1 MDSVAEPVVVV
12 VGNAEVWVLEL
23 DLKSVQ
29 QQEELL
35 VVVVVVE
42 SGLELEHF
50 VAAAAD
56 AEADADDFV
65 VPVVAGGVAVAVAES
80 AADYVADVDPATAV
94 DGFVIAAVVEAS
106 S

>member
-35 VVVVVVE
+35 VVVVE

-94 DGFVIAAVVEAS
+94 DGFVVAAVVEAS

>member
-1 MDSVAEPVVVV
+1 VDSVAEPVVVV

-56 AEADADDFV
+56 ADADDFV

-94 DGFVIAAVVEAS
+94 DGFVVAAVVEAS